1 MKEKVKKYYSSV
13 SDIYDEMY
21 DEKKLLSSEIY
32 MADYF
37 RYKLIIK
44 RIKKLKIT
52 GKILDVGCGE
62 GTPLIRICKSTKLE
76 PLAFDITENM
86 VEKTKHNFIKN
97 KFDPKNVLVADIS
110 KKNSYKNIFSNKKF
124 DVALCL
130 GVMPHVEDITLTLN
144 NIRKKLKKNG
154 RLFVSFRNEL
164 FSLFTL
170 NRPSKEFF
178 LDKLFTGINS
188 KQKKL
193 LEKDL
198 DSRFA
203 VKLPPLRMKNKKGGP
218 GYDTTPSRFHN
229 PLTIDKATKDAG
241 FKKQLIHFYHYHP
254 LPPMYENKHVSKK
267 LFRELSIE
275 LEKNPN
281 DWRGY
286 FMCSAFLLELTA

>member
-21 DEKKLLSSEIY
+21 DVDRLLSSEIY

-62 GTPLIRICKSTKLE
+62 GTPLVRICKSTKLD
-76 PLAFDITENM
+76 PLAIDITESM
-86 VEKTKHNFIKN
+86 VEKTKENFIKN
-97 KFDPKNVLVADIS
+97 KLNPRNVLLGDVS
-110 KKNSYKNIFSNKKF
+110 KKNSFDKIFKNKKF
-124 DVALCL
+124 DVAICL
-130 GVMPHVEDITLTLN
+130 GVMPHVEDVTLTLK

-154 RLFVSFRNEL
+154 KLFVSFRNEL

-170 NRPSKEFF
+170 NRPTKEFF
-178 LDKLFTGINS
+178 LSKFFTNIP
-188 KQKKL
+188 KKNRSL
-193 LEKDL
+193 IEKDL
-198 DSRFA
+198 NKRFE
-203 VKLPPLRMKNKKGGP
+203 VELPPLRMRNKKGGP

-229 PLTIDKATKDAG
+229 PLTIEKATKNAG
-241 FKKQLIHFYHYHP
+241 FKEQIVHFYHYHP
-254 LPPMYENKHVSKK
+254 LPPMYENTNVSRK

>member
-21 DEKKLLSSEIY
+21 DVDRLLSSEIY

-62 GTPLIRICKSTKLE
+62 GTPLVRICKSTKLD
-76 PLAFDITENM
+76 PLAIDITESM
-86 VEKTKHNFIKN
+86 VEKTKENFIKN
-97 KFDPKNVLVADIS
+97 KLNPRNVLLGDVS
-110 KKNSYKNIFSNKKF
+110 KKNSFNKIFKNKKF
-124 DVALCL
+124 DVAICL
-130 GVMPHVEDITLTLN
+130 GVMPHVEDVTLTLK

-154 RLFVSFRNEL
+154 KLFVSFRNEL

-170 NRPSKEFF
+170 NRPTKEFF
-178 LDKLFTGINS
+178 LSKFFTNIP
-188 KQKKL
+188 KKNRSL
-193 LEKDL
+193 IEKDL
-198 DSRFA
+198 NKRFE
-203 VKLPPLRMKNKKGGP
+203 VELPPLRMRNKKGGP

-229 PLTIDKATKDAG
+229 PLTIEKATKNAG
-241 FKKQLIHFYHYHP
+241 FKEQIVHFYHYHP
-254 LPPMYENKHVSKK
+254 LPPMYENTNVSRK

>member
-21 DEKKLLSSEIY
+21 DVDRLLSSEVY

-44 RIKKLKIT
+44 RIKKLKVT

-62 GTPLIRICKSTKLE
+62 GTPLIRICKSTKLD
-76 PLAFDITENM
+76 PLAIDITESM
-86 VEKTKHNFIKN
+86 VEKTKENFIKN
-97 KFDPKNVLVADIS
+97 KFNPRNVLLGDVS
-110 KKNSYKNIFSNKKF
+110 KKNSFDNIFKNKKF
-124 DVALCL
+124 DVAICL
-130 GVMPHVEDITLTLN
+130 GVMPHVEDVTLTLN

-154 RLFVSFRNEL
+154 KLFVSFRNEL

-170 NRPSKEFF
+170 NRPTKEFF
-178 LDKLFTGINS
+178 LSKFFTNIP
-188 KQKKL
+188 KKNRSL
-193 LEKDL
+193 IEKDL
-198 DSRFA
+198 NKRFE
-203 VKLPPLRMKNKKGGP
+203 VELPPLRIRNKKGGP

-229 PLTIDKATKDAG
+229 PLTIEKVTKNAG
-241 FKKQLIHFYHYHP
+241 FKEQILHFYHYHP
-254 LPPMYENKHVSKK
+254 LPPMYENTKVSKK